1 MCWCYKR
8 HLFWWEQYSHSMCT
22 ALPKVSSLHIF
33 SERPCGSIPAVANA
47 AFEGRSKE
55 KYEPGETIRYQC
67 HEGFQV
73 TGPPEIF
80 CRRGNWSTPSICEGI
95 GCTSK

>member
-1 MCWCYKR
+1 MC
-8 HLFWWEQYSHSMCT
+8 ST
-22 ALPKVSSLHIF
+22 LPKVSSLHIF
-33 SERPCGSIPAVANA
+33 SEISCGRIPAVANA
-47 AFEGRSKE
+47 AYEGRSKE

-80 CRRGNWSTPSICEGI
+80 CRRGNWSTPPFCEGI